1 MIAPL
6 SRMASAMSPAMY
18 RYIRSYI
25 RFLLPRRDQ
34 PLEALIRQLRF
45 SSPDKLSHLEHR
57 LQTRYKPRQLQY
69 YIERL
74 LCLFEEVL
82 LDPLQ
87 PWNSTNSTNSDV
99 AMQRKL
105 LGGLQLAANGFEEPA
120 NHRIQEVMRA
130 VESGQ
135 NQSVTL
141 KLQASLYSSLETNP
155 QGNKVSEKMGTL
167 VDEYLSVVKAR
178 QVLNEV
184 VNDQIL
190 KGTSRSDSLIFS
202 GSEIFPEMKLA
213 NLLNTIL
220 IHANRADLDALQDH
234 WVLFKDIIKTPF
246 PGMSHMEASLQARI
260 GLSLLQ
266 SPSKFPQANSWL
278 AQAYK
283 TLPMDHPLQSDV
295 FRYRV
300 QLLLLEGK
308 VAEAE
313 KILNQ
318 HQKVPQD
325 DKTQNLCL
333 PMLQAIIYFMKND
346 PGKSLQQIV
355 KIPLLLYSDSS
366 VRTFELLQY
375 FDQGQFLTAEC
386 RLEAFR
392 KLLTRRNDW
401 DTRSRSIY
409 KILSRLNVLYG
420 DFKSFQRQNV
430 EMMLELSEIHPW
442 TPLSG
447 EWFPLEVWFR
457 ARLSQ
462 KSISRISYSWLHS
475 LG

>member
-6 SRMASAMSPAMY
+6 SHMAGAMSPAMY

-34 PLEALIRQLRF
+34 PLEVLIRQLRF
-45 SSPDKLSHLEHR
+45 STPDKLPHLERR
-57 LQTRYKPRQLQY
+57 LQNRYKPQQLRY
-69 YIERL
+69 YIDRL
-74 LCLFEEVL
+74 LSLFEEVL

-87 PWNSTNSTNSDV
+87 PWNSSNSSKSDV

-105 LGGLQLAANGFEEPA
+105 LGGLQLAASGFEEPA

-135 NQSVTL
+135 NRSVTL
-141 KLQASLYSSLETNP
+141 KLQASLYSSPESHP
-155 QGNKVSEKMGTL
+155 ESSKVSEKMGSL
-167 VDEYLSVVKAR
+167 VNEYLSVVKAR

-184 VNDQIL
+184 VNDQIQ
-190 KGTSRSDSLIFS
+190 KGIPPSTSFIYT
-202 GSEIFPEMKLA
+202 GKEIFPEMELA
-213 NLLNTIL
+213 NVLNTIMV
-220 IHANRADLDALQDH
+220 HANSADLDALQNH
-234 WVLFKDIIKTPF
+234 WLVFKELIKNPF

-266 SPSKFPQANSWL
+266 SPSKFPQAAAWL
-278 AQAYK
+278 AQAYRA
-283 TLPMDHPLQSDV
+283 LPLEHPLQAEV
-295 FRYRV
+295 FRYRIH
-300 QLLLLEGK
+300 LLLLEGK
-308 VAEAE
+308 IPEAE
-313 KILNQ
+313 KLLSQNLKI
-318 HQKVPQD
+318 PQD
-325 DKTQNLCL
+325 EKTLNLCI
-333 PMLQAIIYFMKND
+333 PMFRAIIAFMKND

-355 KIPLLLYSDSS
+355 KIPLLLYSDTS

-375 FDQGQFLTAEC
+375 VDQGQFPTADC

-392 KLLTRRNDW
+392 KLLTRRGEKDS
-401 DTRSRSIY
+401 RARSIY
-409 KILSRLNVLYG
+409 KILTRLNVLCG

-430 EMMLELSEIHPW
+430 EMMMELSEIHPW

-457 ARLSQ
+457 ARLNQ
-462 KSISRISYSWLHS
+462 KPISRISYSWFHS